1 MGYAG
6 GQTEKPTYK
15 AVCSDSTGHAEAI
28 EIEYDPSL
36 VSYGAL
42 LEIFWANH
50 DPTTPN
56 RQGLNSGSQYRSVI
70 FYADAEQETAA
81 RASKAKLEQSGR
93 FRRPIVTEIVPATTF
108 WPAEDNHQQYYEKQ
122 GFSGSSAT
130 TIRR

>member
-6 GQTEKPTYK
+6 GQTAKPTYK

-28 EIEYDPSL
+28 EIEYDPTV
-36 VSYGAL
+36 VSYEAL

-56 RQGLNSGSQYRSVI
+56 RQGPNVGSQYRSVI

-108 WPAEDNHQQYYEKQ
+108 WPAEDYHQQYYEKQ
-122 GFSGSSAT
+122 GFAESSAS